1 MPWLSSS
8 APGPSPTKTRRAF
21 GFPTPKTRFFL
32 PEQSLQRLQS
42 PSVRRTSSRR
52 GGSVEPPATAGSAA
66 GTGAGRGALDAGTEP
81 AAAPTGTSTAAHDG
95 DVAGMGREVTSAE
108 PSRYSTTT
116 GGLMDPST
124 VTSTDV
130 AAAIA
135 PSALSL
141 EAWISSPTTSRCQPR

>member
-1 MPWLSSS
+1 
-8 APGPSPTKTRRAF
+8 
-21 GFPTPKTRFFL
+21 
-32 PEQSLQRLQS
+32 
-42 PSVRRTSSRR
+42 
-52 GGSVEPPATAGSAA
+52 
-66 GTGAGRGALDAGTEP
+66 
-81 AAAPTGTSTAAHDG
+81 
-95 DVAGMGREVTSAE
+95 MGREVTSAE
-108 PSRYSTTT
+108 TSRYSTTT